1 MTGRQSHFD
10 PGGSDFLDTVGLIID
25 RHRQNATEADVRAA
39 VGNFLV
45 FTGIATEEDL
55 HREQDWIDLQ
65 STNLIIE
72 TKRRIGTR
80 PGFTPDPANV
90 EQLDGYMRNSIAAG
104 KPRRLGI
111 LTDGRYWLLRVH
123 GRPEI
128 VTHPPYG
135 FELKGVDGGVL
146 LFEWLRDELGLLE
159 APMLTPS
166 EEEVRDRLGGG
177 PYFERDMAALERLYE
192 LHKDDPSIRVK
203 RDLWRD
209 LLATALGEVVEK
221 EADLDQLFL
230 RHTYLSAVVGLAVQ
244 SAFGIDIR
252 TNSAPNPERL
262 LGGHIFVADT
272 GVRGVVESD
281 FFIWPAEVEQGVD
294 WVSDLATG
302 VACFDWTYADY
313 DFVRVLYQS
322 VMPSEDRR
330 RLGEYYTPDWLAE
343 AIVKRVVPEPLHKRV
358 LDPACGSG
366 TFLRAAIRQYIT
378 AAQKQGWQAERILD
392 GLMQSVIGVDVHP
405 VSVHLARATWVLAA
419 REIIIGADAQE
430 GKITVPVYLGDSLQ
444 LRTDNGNLLGE
455 KQVTISVPSQTGGKH
470 RRLNF
475 PRSLVDQ
482 GDRFDGTMLRIAENI
497 ATGGIGTVALDDA
510 EIPPG
515 VDRDILEET
524 VKEMEE
530 LHQEGRNHIWAYYT
544 RNLVRPVWL
553 STEEGKVDVIVG
565 NPPWITYSRTRAD
578 LRDTLEGQSKD
589 LYKIWQGGRFA
600 PHQDIAG
607 LFYTRCVDLYLKQGG
622 RIGMVLPHSALQA
635 GQYAKWRKG
644 EWSVVEVDMNHY
656 TSWDLEK
663 ITPNTFFP
671 VPACVIFAIKADR
684 SHRASPLKTQAQ
696 LWIGPQGGPFQYK
709 TTDLQ
714 DSSRAFESPY
724 GARAF
729 QGATFVPRA
738 LLFVEVS
745 EAPAALVSGICSIQP
760 RRSAQEKD
768 PWKNLSTS
776 SLYPLSGSIEKKHIY
791 SVHTGETIAP
801 FLLLSPRQ
809 VALPMQDRWAGI
821 DYSDVI
827 SNIGGVNS
835 RNLGTRMRARWEAM
849 CDLWDNNKGAN
860 NKLSLLERIDYMK
873 QLSNQMEKSNTR
885 LVYTTSGIPTAT
897 VLTDPDMLVDS
908 TLYWIICNT
917 IDEAHYLAAIINS
930 NTLLSRADLLM
941 PKGAYGSRHLH
952 KHLWR
957 LSIPEYDRDNSLH
970 IELASLGRKLHSQA
984 QNRWKEEEAER
995 TAEGKT
1001 VSVTVARRVLR
1012 EWLTTNP
1019 RAQRIEDIV
1028 KQLVPR
1034 R

>member
-10 PGGSDFLDTVGLIID
+10 PEGSDFLDTVRLIID
-25 RHRQNATEADVRAA
+25 RHRQNATEADIRAA

-55 HREQDWIDLQ
+55 HREQDLIDLQ

-72 TKRRIGTR
+72 TKRRIGTK
-80 PGFTPDPANV
+80 PGFVPDPANV
-90 EQLDGYMRNSIAAG
+90 EQLDRYMRNSIADE

-123 GRPEI
+123 GRPEV
-128 VTHPPYG
+128 VTQPPYG
-135 FELKGVDGGVL
+135 FELKSIDDGLL

-159 APMLTPS
+159 VPIIAPS

-177 PYFERDMAALERLYE
+177 PYFERDMAALEGLYDI
-192 LHKDDPSIRVK
+192 HKDDPSIRVK

-221 EADLDQLFL
+221 EADLDRLFL

-252 TNSAPNPERL
+252 KNSAPNPERL

-294 WVSDLATG
+294 WVSDLATR
-302 VACFDWTYADY
+302 VACFDWSNADY
-313 DFVRVLYQS
+313 DFARVLYQS

-343 AIVKRVVPEPLHKRV
+343 AIVKEVVPQPLHKRV

-366 TFLRAAIRQYIT
+366 TFLRAAIRQYVI
-378 AAQKQGWQAERILD
+378 AAEMEGWQAERILD

-419 REIIIGADAQE
+419 RKIIIGAAAQE
-430 GKITVPVYLGDSLQ
+430 GEITVPVYLGDSLQ

-482 GDRFDGTMLRIAENI
+482 GDWFDNTMLRIAENI
-497 ATGGIGTVALDDA
+497 ATGGTGAVALDDA
-510 EIPPG
+510 GIPPG

-607 LFYTRCVDLYLKQGG
+607 LFYTRCVDLYLKQAG

-656 TSWDLEK
+656 TPWDLEK

-684 SHRASPLKTQAQ
+684 SHRASSLQAKAQ
-696 LWIGPQGGPFQYK
+696 LWIGSPGGPFQHEMI
-709 TTDLQ
+709 DLQ

-729 QGATFVPRA
+729 QGATLVPRV

-745 EAPAALVSGICSIQP
+745 DAPTALVGGICSIQP
-760 RRSAQEKD
+760 KRSAQEKG

-776 SLYPLSGSIEKKHIY
+776 SLHPLSGSIEEKHIY
-791 SVHTGETIAP
+791 SVHTGETIAS
-801 FLLLSPRQ
+801 FLMLEPRQ

-821 DYSDVI
+821 DYSDD
-827 SNIGGVNS
+827 SLNIGGVNS

-860 NKLSLLERIDYMK
+860 NKLGLLERIDYINK
-873 QLSNQMEKSNTR
+873 LSNQMDKTNTR
-885 LVYTTSGIPTAT
+885 LVYTTSGRPTAT
-897 VLTDPDMLVDS
+897 VLTDPYTLVDS
-908 TLYWIICNT
+908 TLYWIKCNSL
-917 IDEAHYLAAIINS
+917 DEAHYLTAIINS
-930 NTLLSRADLLM
+930 NNLLSRVDLLM

-957 LSIPEYDRDNSLH
+957 LSIPEYDKDNSLH

-995 TAEGKT
+995 TAAGKT
-1001 VSVTVARRVLR
+1001 ISVTVARRVLR

-1019 RAQRIEDIV
+1019 EAQRAEEIV
-1028 KQLVPR
+1028 KQLVPCG
-1034 R
+1034 

>member
-45 FTGIATEEDL
+45 FTGIAAEEDL

-72 TKRRIGTR
+72 TKRRVGTS
-80 PGFTPDPANV
+80 PGFTPDPVNV

-135 FELKGVDGGVL
+135 FELKGVDDGVL
-146 LFEWLRDELGLLE
+146 LFEWLRDELGLLD
-159 APMLTPS
+159 ASRLTPS

-252 TNSAPNPERL
+252 RNSAPNPERL

-294 WVSDLATG
+294 WVSDLAAR
-302 VACFDWTYADY
+302 VASFDWTNADY

-343 AIVKRVVPEPLHKRV
+343 AIVKEVVPEPLHKRV

-378 AAQKQGWQAERILD
+378 VAQKQGWQAERILD

-419 REIIIGADAQE
+419 REIILDAAAQE
-430 GKITVPVYLGDSLQ
+430 VKITVPVYLGDSLQ

-510 EIPPG
+510 GIPPG

-544 RNLVRPVWL
+544 RNLIRPVWL

-589 LYKIWQGGRFA
+589 LYKIWQGGRYA

-635 GQYAKWRKG
+635 GQYAKWRRG

-684 SHRASPLKTQAQ
+684 SHGANPLNNQAK
-696 LWIGPQGGPFQYK
+696 LWIGPEGGPFQHK
-709 TTDLQ
+709 TIDLQ
-714 DSSRAFESPY
+714 DSSRILESPY
-724 GARAF
+724 GDRAF
-729 QGATFVPRA
+729 QGAIIVPR
-738 LLFVEVS
+738 LLFFVKVS
-745 EAPAALVSGICSIQP
+745 KAPAALVKGINYVEPQ
-760 RRSAQEKD
+760 RSPYEKA
-768 PWKNLSTS
+768 PWKDLSPS
-776 SLYPLSGSIEKKHIY
+776 IVDSLSGSIEEKHIY
-791 SVHTGETIAP
+791 SVHLGETVAP
-801 FLLLSPRQ
+801 FILLSPRQ
-809 VALPMQDRWAGI
+809 VVLPMQDRWKGI
-821 DYSDVI
+821 EFSDSKDNLDGI
-827 SNIGGVNS
+827 NP
-835 RNLGTRMRARWEAM
+835 RALGTRMRTRWETM
-849 CDLWDNNKGAN
+849 CSLWNDNKGPD
-860 NKLSLLERIDYMK
+860 NKLRLLEQIDYIGK
-873 QLSNQMEKSNTR
+873 LSNQIDKAPIR
-885 LVYTTSGIPTAT
+885 LLYTTSGIPTAT

-908 TLYWIICNT
+908 TLYWIICDT
-917 IDEAHYLAAIINS
+917 LDEAHYLTAIINS

-957 LSIPEYDRDNSLH
+957 LPIPEYYKKNSLH

-1019 RAQRIEDIV
+1019 KAQRVEDIV

-1034 R
+1034 G